1 MIKFNLKPKIPK
13 RSLFRKRKRQQ
24 VMQLLEIAEVLAA
37 GQTAATTVEAAKR
50 TEITKITAHNQ

>member
-1 MIKFNLKPKIPK
+1 
-13 RSLFRKRKRQQ
+13 
-24 VMQLLEIAEVLAA
+24 MQLLEIAEVLAA